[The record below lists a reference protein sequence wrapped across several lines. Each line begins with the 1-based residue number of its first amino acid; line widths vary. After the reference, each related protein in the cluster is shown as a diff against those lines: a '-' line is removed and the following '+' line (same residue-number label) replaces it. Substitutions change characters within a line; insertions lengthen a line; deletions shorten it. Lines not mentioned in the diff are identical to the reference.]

1 MERISMDTLQGYERV
16 IIPYGKPIPI
26 SKTNLQILLNEHES
40 LRAVNKKGIIIF
52 QLKKFKG
59 DIREIARIDTRVKE
73 PTIAFALEP
82 SSK

>member
-1 MERISMDTLQGYERV
+1 MDTLQGYERV

-59 DIREIARIDTRVKE
+59 DIREIARIDTRAQQPSIEFV
-73 PTIAFALEP
+73 LEP

>member
-1 MERISMDTLQGYERV
+1 MDTLKGYER
-16 IIPYGKPIPI
+16 IIFPFGKPIPI

-59 DIREIARIDTRVKE
+59 EIREIARIDTHVQE
-73 PTIAFALEP
+73 PIIAFALEP
-82 SSK
+82 SPK

>member
-1 MERISMDTLQGYERV
+1 MDTLQGYERV
-16 IIPYGKPIPI
+16 IIPYGKSIPI

-59 DIREIARIDTRVKE
+59 DIREIARIDTRTQE

-82 SSK
+82 SPK

>member
-1 MERISMDTLQGYERV
+1 MDTLQGYERV

-40 LRAVNKKGIIIF
+40 LRAINKKGVIIF

-59 DIREIARIDTRVKE
+59 DIREIARIDTRAQR
-73 PTIAFALEP
+73 PTLEFALEP
-82 SSK
+82 SLK